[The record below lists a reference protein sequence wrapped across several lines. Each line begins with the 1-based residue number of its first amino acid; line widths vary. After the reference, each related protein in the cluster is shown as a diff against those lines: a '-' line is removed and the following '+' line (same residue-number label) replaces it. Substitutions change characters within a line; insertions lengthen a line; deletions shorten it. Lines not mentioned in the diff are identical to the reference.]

1 MAYIDPITGAYVDDS
16 LDALPP
22 GYNQPKAGNEANVAK
37 MRAAL
42 NNGWDNNEPLPD
54 LTPPKTDPFSLIK
67 HAYQNMPGA
76 GVAQGVMPALL
87 SMPQFLASLG
97 YGIGNQAVNHQTAN
111 FDRDT
116 TRAMQAMQYTPPTQ
130 AGRDISDFIGKVGE
144 ATGPLPELW
153 NTRIRFTPDE
163 LAVAGRTATEDFRNF
178 GSDYANAKNGVQ
190 REYPTTGS
198 RAAQFTDVAGDMVR
212 PMAEKAYDMYMNPK
226 DAEFPSVNPI
236 SNLGG
241 LAPSVGPMY
250 AVKPKGGNWPTNLGS
265 TNRLSEQGE
274 FGMHLADSQITD
286 PATKWWEHLPRGVK
300 WDWDKFLQE
309 KTVEHGGSITPQQK
323 QAYAE
328 EFTKIINSKREVADE
343 TPITLPS
350 QYESVAPQFNS
361 WVMGPYQKYITNQMG
376 TGLSSDPLV
385 QAFNETDMPVNEV
398 SKMLE
403 APDYQAKHDADWADM
418 RRRDYMRKLTDH
430 GTNSFDLKAP
440 QNADIGSRTAT
451 SPAGIAIENA
461 LDSALAPKR
470 KNNFSTELGYL
481 YSDKLPNDA
490 VINDFNSN
498 SPYETTALPSIQKKV
513 LNDLIAGNLDI
524 NKLSNLTPA
533 VVAREL
539 IKDELEKQKALQS
552 NKAAAESYRVAR
564 NKQLPVDLNYDDGSK
579 MVIFTKADY
588 DKDPLMLTRDLSQI
602 TKDLHQCIGSG
613 CHGTD
618 EYPRHGPVLEP
629 HTGKPPKGSNG
640 TFRYASYFEGLQ
652 KGTRE
657 IASLKDPNGI
667 SQFTANITVRKPELQ
682 GYSDNH
688 KSFIRNWV
696 YNKTISN
703 PEERNRWEQVLSN
716 LNLREAGVR
725 QSIFDDLPGLE
736 EAFNKHFLQEAEK
749 SITEMKG
756 YDNQEIEPKYLPHVK
771 EWLNQ
776 HFDLDHV
783 NMDKLEGEI
792 FDLKNIH
799 SANNLLESKHQ
810 NWSSVAIEQLLLD
823 TRDNNLLPRFFD
835 DKDFEALAQHKGVD
849 LTEDPSYKEASF
861 INGQIT
867 EEEKT
872 KRQQYYET
880 VSRELRNTF
889 TDTYLQ
895 DAFAGG
901 DNAALRQLVRELEDR
916 PTGYFL
922 GSPSPGTRQAV
933 INRLRNQ
940 GLHTPGREL
949 ENVAQGFE
957 PDDNN
962 PAFNVP
968 APQQFNR
975 LTDLQTSVLDDN
987 MQNYF
992 AENGNHLIPED
1003 MVEPY
1008 ATDTRILMGSQEPE
1022 ARLLPQ
1028 SHRRLVDTLLDQYQH
1043 TVELRDLISH
1053 MQTRGAEGTGLS
1065 EAQAENAL
1073 NMLISWTERYPL
1085 AE

>member
-1 MAYIDPITGAYVDDS
+1 MADDLAKLRAELNFGAIDTPDFI
-16 LDALPP
+16 
-22 GYNQPKAGNEANVAK
+22 KAIQ
-37 MRAAL
+37 AA
-42 NNGWDNNEPLPD
+42 D
-54 LTPPKTDPFSLIK
+54 
-67 HAYQNMPGA
+67 QNMPGA
-76 GVAQGVMPALL
+76 GVAQAGLAMGSDMAGNLLGNLYGVGKQATTGQLGT
-87 SMPQFLASLG
+87 PQGTEYAFNEAQKLA
-97 YGIGNQAVNHQTAN
+97 NQMH
-111 FDRDT
+111 
-116 TRAMQAMQYTPPTQ
+116 YTPPTQ
-130 AGRDISDFIGKVGE
+130 AGRDIYEGVNKLPQVVTGSHMGV
-144 ATGPLPELW
+144 GPLPEIW
-153 NTRIRFTPDE
+153 NNAPRMSPDD
-163 LAVAGRTATEDFRNF
+163 LRVAGRTLTEDVRNF
-178 GSDYANAKNGVQ
+178 PSDYANAQVGIQ
-190 REYPTTGS
+190 REYPTMGS
-198 RAAQFTDVAGDMVR
+198 RAAGATDTATQIAKPLAEMAYNQVMETGGIKQPFGMPDIPVA
-212 PMAEKAYDMYMNPK
+212 N
-226 DAEFPSVNPI
+226 F
-236 SNLGG
+236 
-241 LAPSVGPMY
+241 

-265 TNRLSEQGE
+265 TDRLSQQGE
-274 FGMHLADSQITD
+274 LGMHLADSQITD

-440 QNADIGSRTAT
+440 QNADIGSQTAT

-461 LDSALAPKR
+461 LDSALVPKG
-470 KNNFSTELGYL
+470 KNNFSTELGYP

-490 VINDFNSN
+490 VVNDFNNN

-513 LNDLIAGNLDI
+513 LNDLIAGSLDI

-533 VVAREL
+533 VVARQI

-564 NKQLPVDLNYDDGSK
+564 NKQLPVDLTYDDGSK

-613 CHGTD
+613 CHGTE

-629 HTGKPPKGSNG
+629 HTGKPPKGSQG

-652 KGTRE
+652 KGTKE
-657 IASLKDPNGI
+657 VASLKDPNGI
-667 SQFTANITVRKPELQ
+667 SQFTANINVRGSDLLGTSRAHKQFIKDWVQDNLMGTEEQFHNWNPVLGTLDQESSAYIQAVLQNTPELE
-682 GYSDNH
+682 
-688 KSFIRNWV
+688 I
-696 YNKTISN
+696 
-703 PEERNRWEQVLSN
+703 
-716 LNLREAGVR
+716 
-725 QSIFDDLPGLE
+725 
-736 EAFNKHFLQEAEK
+736 AFNEHFKRAPEK

-776 HFDLDHV
+776 HSDLDHV

-810 NWSSVAIEQLLLD
+810 NWSSVAIENLLKDARDSNLLL
-823 TRDNNLLPRFFD
+823 RFFD

-849 LTEDPSYKEASF
+849 LTEDPAYKDASF

-872 KRQQYYET
+872 KRQKAYET

-895 DAFAGG
+895 DAFNGQ
-901 DNAALRQLVRELEDR
+901 DNPALRQIVQELRER

-922 GSPSPGTRQAV
+922 GTPSPGTHQAV
-933 INRLRNQ
+933 INHLRNR
-940 GLHTPGREL
+940 GLHNPNGEEL
-949 ENVAQGFE
+949 ANVVQAME
-957 PDDNN
+957 
-962 PAFNVP
+962 
-968 APQQFNR
+968 
-975 LTDLQTSVLDDN
+975 
-987 MQNYF
+987 
-992 AENGNHLIPED
+992 PED
-1003 MVEPY
+1003 PIQGQFERPNAETKRALEHAMDRFFNNHRVNIEAVYSNDWRILAGSQNPD
-1008 ATDTRILMGSQEPE
+1008 AQLPRAAHQAVTQLLLNQDTRTQEI
-1022 ARLLPQ
+1022 
-1028 SHRRLVDTLLDQYQH
+1028 
-1043 TVELRDLISH
+1043 RDLINH
-1053 MQTRGAEGTGLS
+1053 LQTRGAENTGLS
-1065 EAQAENAL
+1065 ELQAENVL
-1073 NMLISWTERYPL
+1073 NMIISWTERYPL